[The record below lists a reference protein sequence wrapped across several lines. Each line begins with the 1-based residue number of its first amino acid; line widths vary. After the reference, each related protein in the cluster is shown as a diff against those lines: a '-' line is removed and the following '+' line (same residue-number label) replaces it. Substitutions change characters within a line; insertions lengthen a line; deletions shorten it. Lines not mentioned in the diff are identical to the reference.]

1 MKVFYN
7 SEFTGHYPIGTC
19 AIVVAEDRKTAS
31 EILNQN
37 LVSLGLDGDAQEI
50 DMIEVDQSNPHS
62 IVVLDGD
69 Y

>member
-1 MKVFYN
+1 MNVYYN
-7 SEFTGHYPIGTC
+7 SVFTGHYPVGTC

-37 LVSLGLDGDAQEI
+37 LVSLGLKGDAQEI
-50 DMIEVDQSNPHS
+50 DMIKVDQETAHA